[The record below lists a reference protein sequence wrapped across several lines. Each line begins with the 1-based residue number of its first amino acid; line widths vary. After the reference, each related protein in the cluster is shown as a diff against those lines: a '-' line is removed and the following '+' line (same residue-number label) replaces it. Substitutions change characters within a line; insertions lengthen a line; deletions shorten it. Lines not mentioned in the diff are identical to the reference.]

1 MAGGLEEGGVKRQLN
16 LLFDLKWKMFVR
28 SKMIKVYQPGLKLFI
43 YLFIFL
49 KIFLYF
55 DFH

>member
-28 SKMIKVYQPGLKLFI
+28 SKMIKVYQPGLNLFI
-43 YLFIFL
+43 YNFK
-49 KIFLYF
+49 KIFKF
-55 DFH
+55 